1 MDLNLYTE
9 FKEHHFIQSMNILG
23 DDSYPEE
30 HGCEMLEHT
39 FLPLPACLF
48 SVRESVSC
56 VVAKCS
62 ALPLVMEDLV
72 LLNKFLDYYYECV
85 FSSYR

>member
-1 MDLNLYTE
+1 MTLIQKNMDVK
-9 FKEHHFIQSMNILG
+9 FRSIL
-23 DDSYPEE
+23 
-30 HGCEMLEHT
+30 LEHT

-62 ALPLVMEDLV
+62 ALPLGMEDLV

-85 FSSYR
+85 F